1 MESRNVLFAI
11 ILSSIVLVFWA
22 TFFEQPVIDQ
32 KPSKN
37 QTTNTQNNNSPS
49 IEGVETKNEID
60 VEITK
65 IQDARAC

>member
-37 QTTNTQNNNSPS
+37 QTTNTQMLYNRENLLNNSF
-49 IEGVETKNEID
+49 VVK
-60 VEITK
+60 
-65 IQDARAC
+65 